1 MAGEQEKQLD
11 ELLNQAGV
19 SEEITRVIKQGGLIS
34 ISLFARAVPT
44 AESLE
49 EYLLEIGEALGR
61 TDNKLRRV
69 EQAAVRIAYDAA
81 LGHHE
86 MDRKRKAEASI
97 TGPPPSEYESKYMQC
112 RDMFFDA
119 MMYRPAANQSPYR
132 PTFQKLAPLIASG
145 THEAITFREIHSDG
159 DGQKSKRKVRRL
171 EGDGVEHER
180 EELSDARILDKDVL
194 VDKLWTWFHTVLMC
208 STDTRW

>member
-81 LGHHE
+81 WAT
-86 MDRKRKAEASI
+86 MKWTASAKRKL
-97 TGPPPSEYESKYMQC
+97 PSQGRRHQKTNPSTCNAGTCSLMQWGIGRFC
-112 RDMFFDA
+112 VKPQID
-119 MMYRPAANQSPYR
+119 
-132 PTFQKLAPLIASG
+132 L
-145 THEAITFREIHSDG
+145 
-159 DGQKSKRKVRRL
+159 
-171 EGDGVEHER
+171 
-180 EELSDARILDKDVL
+180 RIV
-194 VDKLWTWFHTVLMC
+194 
-208 STDTRW
+208 